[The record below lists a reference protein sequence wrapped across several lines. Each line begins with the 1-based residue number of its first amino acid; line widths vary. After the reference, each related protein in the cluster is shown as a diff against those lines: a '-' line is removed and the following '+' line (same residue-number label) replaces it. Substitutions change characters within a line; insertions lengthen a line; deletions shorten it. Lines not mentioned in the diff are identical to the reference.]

1 MDRSI
6 QEQHALRSALKTRI
20 DQELHSRTM
29 TSLALMGALARVL
42 PREAVLVEEAV
53 TTTNGVF
60 ERLGVIADP
69 EAYFAQR
76 GWALGWGLGCAVGV
90 KLALPDR
97 PVLAVLGDG
106 AALYGLQGLWTAAHC
121 KIPVTFVIANNRQY
135 EILKH
140 CAKVMPLPEMA
151 AGRYVGM
158 DLIEPAIDFVGL
170 ARSLGVMA
178 ARVDNP
184 DELSDRVRESL
195 AGSEPLLLEV
205 PLLA

>member
-1 MDRSI
+1 
-6 QEQHALRSALKTRI
+6 
-20 DQELHSRTM
+20 
-29 TSLALMGALARVL
+29 
-42 PREAVLVEEAV
+42 V

-106 AALYGLQGLWTAAHC
+106 AALYGLQGLWTAAHY

-170 ARSLGVMA
+170 ARSLGVKA
-178 ARVDNP
+178 ARVDQP

-195 AGSEPLLLEV
+195 AGGEPLLLEV